1 MAERKFLNLRIAKY
15 WIWLWIIAFIITI
28 SSAFYQRTTGPN
40 YPLRGKEFIN
50 EQAVS
55 FKLMRSGI
63 VEKDAPIILEVPDTS
78 ISGHVQYRRYKS
90 HDEWSTI
97 PLQQKGNRLEAF
109 LPHQP
114 AAGKLMYYV
123 YLNKD
128 DQEVSLTGK
137 EPVILRYR
145 GSVPA
150 YIMIPHIFFMFAAM
164 MLSNRAGL
172 EALDAQGRTY
182 KYIIWTIILFFV
194 GGFIFGPLM
203 QKFAFGDYWTGFP
216 FGYDLTDNKTLIAII
231 GWIIAWIANIRGKSR
246 RGWILLAAVLT
257 LSIFLIPHSVLG
269 SEIDYTK
276 LPQ

>member
-1 MAERKFLNLRIAKY
+1 MADGKFLNLRISKY

-28 SSAFYQRTTGPN
+28 SSAFYQRMTGPN
-40 YPLRGKEFIN
+40 YPMRGKESIS
-50 EQAVS
+50 EQDVS
-55 FKLMRSGI
+55 FKLLRSGI
-63 VEKDAPIILEVPDTS
+63 VEKDAPIILEVSNTA

-90 HDEWSTI
+90 HDEWSTML
-97 PLQQKGNRLEAF
+97 LQRKGNRLEAF

-114 AAGKLMYYV
+114 AAGKLMYFV
-123 YLNKD
+123 YLKKD

-150 YIMIPHIFFMFAAM
+150 YIMIPHIFLMFAAM
-164 MLSNRAGL
+164 MFSNRAGL
-172 EALDAQGRTY
+172 EALDAQGRTF
-182 KYIIWTIILFFV
+182 KYMIWTIVLFFI

-203 QKFAFGDYWTGFP
+203 QKFAFGNYWTGFP
-216 FGYDLTDNKTLIAII
+216 FGYDLTDNKTVIAMV
-231 GWIIAWIANIRGKSR
+231 GWIIAWIANSRDKSR
-246 RGWILLAAVLT
+246 RVWIIFAAVLM
-257 LSIFLIPHSVLG
+257 LAIYLIPHSVLG

>member
-1 MAERKFLNLRIAKY
+1 MADGKFLNLRIAKY
-15 WIWLWIIAFIITI
+15 AIWLWIFAFIITI
-28 SSAFYQRTTGPN
+28 SSAFYQRMTGPN
-40 YPLRGKEFIN
+40 YPLRGKESVN
-50 EQAVS
+50 EQVVS
-55 FKLMRSGI
+55 FKLLRSGI
-63 VEKDAPIILEVPDTS
+63 VEKDAPILLDVPDPT

-90 HDEWSTI
+90 HDEWSAM
-97 PLQQKGNRLEAF
+97 PLQRKGNRLEAF

-123 YLNKD
+123 YLKKD

-145 GSVPA
+145 KSVPA
-150 YIMIPHIFFMFAAM
+150 YIMIPHIFLMFAAM
-164 MLSNRAGL
+164 MFSNRAGL

-182 KYIIWTIILFFV
+182 KYMIWTIILFFI

-203 QKFAFGDYWTGFP
+203 QKFAFGNYWTGFP
-216 FGYDLTDNKTLIAII
+216 FGYDLTDNKTLIAMV
-231 GWIIAWIANIRGKSR
+231 GWIIAWIANSRGKNR
-246 RGWILLAAVLT
+246 RGWILIAAVLM
-257 LSIFLIPHSVLG
+257 LAIYLIPHSVLG